1 MKLITTTLLD
11 SVTAEAEKSARLR
24 MNYNF
29 HDSLDEPLHRLLNA
43 VEPGTYLPPHRHKN
57 PDKVEIYTVLRGS
70 LITFLFDDAGNVTE
84 YVELNPQKGM
94 YGMEIP
100 AGRWHSIVVLEPG
113 TVIYEIKLGPY
124 APLAA
129 ENFAPWAPDAA
140 NTEEAIKYMAD
151 LLAYIKK

>member
-11 SVTAEAEKSARLR
+11 SVTAAAEKSARLR

-70 LITFLFDDAGNVTE
+70 LITFLFDDAGNITE
-84 YVELNPQKGM
+84 YVELNPLKGM

-129 ENFAPWAPDAA
+129 ENFAPWAPYAA
-140 NTEEAIKYMAD
+140 NIEEAIKYMAD